1 MGVDKKLQAA
11 AVELVDRSRN
21 GDQNATAMILEIRRA
36 ALEGVPRAQVGYEL
50 LKKIVQAKPA
60 SAPLQF
66 DFECQSGSCTNPT
79 EIAGEAY
86 DALELLATRGPIIAI
101 AALIALPD
109 MGGERGVTAGAV
121 LLANGPRP
129 ITKRL
134 VSDIGAG
141 IDETHYRRL
150 FFYGVNY
157 CGRPALQLAHELQD
171 DEAAPSFLHAGRC
184 VGIARSIQRVRL
196 PGSVIS
202 QFNRLAGWELGE

>member
-1 MGVDKKLQAA
+1 MRAA

-36 ALEGVPRAQVGYEL
+36 ALEGVPKAQIGYEL
-50 LKKIVQAKPA
+50 LKKIVETNPA
-60 SAPLQF
+60 RPPVQF
-66 DFECQSGSCTNPT
+66 DFECQSGTCANPA
-79 EIAGEAY
+79 EADIGEEAY
-86 DALELLATRGPIIAI
+86 DALELIATRGPIIAI
-101 AALIALPD
+101 HALIALPD

-121 LLANGPRP
+121 LLANGPRS
-129 ITKRL
+129 ITKRM
-134 VSDIGAG
+134 VADIGAG

-157 CGRPALQLAHELQD
+157 CGREAVQLARELQA

-184 VGIARSIQRVRL
+184 VGLARSIQRVRL

-202 QFNRLAGWELGE
+202 HFNRLAGWELGE